1 MGHAVERGLTVQQQ
15 HFIRRTA
22 GGRGTRREDVPR
34 RSRARTSPGGIGR
47 RRGDASCQA
56 GSGWAATRSPSGGSD
71 VRRGWAPAAP
81 GESDEAVHLF
91 IVRIGLPY
99 LSYKSVEGSRARR
112 SRSGSAPGSV
122 RWRGAR
128 MSGATSRACP
138 HEAGIPRESGAVIV
152 GLERRSPTRRVG
164 RRKRGRSGYHGRTW
178 PRTAGS
184 SRSPGRALLVHVSVA
199 GLTGSSP

>member
-1 MGHAVERGLTVQQQ
+1 MGHAVERGLTVHQQ

-34 RSRARTSPGGIGR
+34 RSRARTSLGGIGR

-56 GSGWAATRSPSGGSD
+56 GSGWAATHSPSGGSD

-99 LSYKSVEGSRARR
+99 LSCKSVEGSRARR
-112 SRSGSAPGSV
+112 SRSGGGAPGCRALRVGHV
-122 RWRGAR
+122 RTRPAF
-128 MSGATSRACP
+128 
-138 HEAGIPRESGAVIV
+138 PRESGAVVV
-152 GLERRSPTRRVG
+152 GLARRSPTRRVG

>member
-1 MGHAVERGLTVQQQ
+1 MGHAVERGLTVHQQ

-34 RSRARTSPGGIGR
+34 RSRARTSLGGIGR

-71 VRRGWAPAAP
+71 VRRGWGPAAP

-99 LSYKSVEGSRARR
+99 LSCKSVEGSRARR

-138 HEAGIPRESGAVIV
+138 HEAGIPARVRRRRRRTRGGARLDAWAV
-152 GLERRSPTRRVG
+152 GSAGG
-164 RRKRGRSGYHGRTW
+164 RATMVATW

>member
-1 MGHAVERGLTVQQQ
+1 MGHAVERGLTVHQQ

-34 RSRARTSPGGIGR
+34 RSRARTSLGGIGR

-99 LSYKSVEGSRARR
+99 LSCKSVEGSRARR

-138 HEAGIPRESGAVIV
+138 HEAGIPARVRRRRRRTRAEEPDSTRGPSEARAV
-152 GLERRSPTRRVG
+152 GLPWSQ
-164 RRKRGRSGYHGRTW
+164 RGRG
-178 PRTAGS
+178 P
-184 SRSPGRALLVHVSVA
+184 PGPPGAPAAHCSCTCPSQV
-199 GLTGSSP
+199 